1 MSKRIVIIPN
11 FGESHLIKCQIPNI
25 VDTLNPDIVIYNEGL
40 FPTGP
45 ESRLVVTD
53 KFRLEYCYKD
63 TNLAWDTLET
73 QKLIEEA
80 KITYPNIKWI
90 HNEMKFEE
98 GMKASAAY
106 TYAVSNFEEL
116 GIDVTTGDYIFPYE
130 PDIFHLESDSNNITY
145 ILNRL
150 KANQGFTSIWLD
162 FLETQHYIE
171 ACNNPYEGRPNGRK
185 LAICFGD
192 IEYYKHVVSQ
202 FESMNYNMLLQSDLI
217 TYHYNWFRF
226 DKNKQLRFEQI
237 VRDDVNYWKE
247 FEEGL
252 MRIQHNSKINN
263 HPVHTILR
271 PRRTNITKFASYI
284 NIEHPNAIKVHNNY
298 IK

>member
-25 VDTLNPDIVIYNEGL
+25 VETLNPDIVIYNEGL

-53 KFRLEYCYKD
+53 EFRSKYCYKD

-73 QKLIEEA
+73 QQLIEEA

-90 HNEMKFEE
+90 HNEMKFEK
-98 GMKASAAY
+98 GMKASDAY
-106 TYAVSNFEEL
+106 TYAVSNFKEL
-116 GIDVTTGDYIFPYE
+116 GIEVTIGDYIFPYE

-145 ILNRL
+145 ILNQL
-150 KANQGFTSIWLD
+150 KPNQGFTSIWLD

-171 ACNNPYEGRPNGRK
+171 SCNNPYEGRPNGRK

-202 FESMNYNMLLQSDLI
+202 FESMNYSMLLQSDLI

-252 MRIQHNSKINN
+252 MRIRNNSQIND
-263 HPVHTILR
+263 HPTHTILR
-271 PRRTNITKFASYI
+271 PKRTNTTKFASYI
-284 NIEHPNAIKVHNNY
+284 NIEHPNAIKMHNNY